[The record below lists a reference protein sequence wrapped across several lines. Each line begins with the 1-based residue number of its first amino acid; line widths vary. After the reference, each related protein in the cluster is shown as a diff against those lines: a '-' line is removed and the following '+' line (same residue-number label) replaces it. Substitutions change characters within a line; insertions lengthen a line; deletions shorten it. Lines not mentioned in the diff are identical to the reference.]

1 MSLRTLWP
9 VVLALAALCG
19 LLVYGVAARG
29 TDTSIDEALLA
40 GERVPA
46 VSTELPRL
54 GAEGTA
60 SLADYEGQVVVLNFW
75 GSWCPP
81 CVEELPL
88 LERTQRDLRGQG
100 ATVLGVDVQDNTE
113 DAMRFVRRFDL
124 TFPNVRDRDR
134 DYVDDYGVAA
144 FPETFV
150 IDRKGRI
157 AAMRRG
163 PVTQEWLDRTLPP
176 LLAERA

>member
-1 MSLRTLWP
+1 
-9 VVLALAALCG
+9 VIALAALCG

-29 TDTSIDEALLA
+29 ADTSLDEALLA

-46 VSTELPRL
+46 AAAELPRL
-54 GAEGTA
+54 AAPGTA
-60 SLADYEGQVVVLNFW
+60 SLADYEGKVVVLNFW

-88 LERTQRDLRGQG
+88 LQRTHERLRDRGG
-100 ATVLGVDVQDNTE
+100 MVLGVDVQDTTE
-113 DAMRFVRRFDL
+113 DAQRFVRRFGL

-134 DYVDDYGVAA
+134 DYVDEYGVAA

-150 IDRKGRI
+150 IDRKGRV

-163 PVTQEWLDRTLPP
+163 PVTQAWLDRTLPP
-176 LLAERA
+176 LLAEKA